1 MSEKIEKDNKK
12 NDDIDLVL
20 IMNFLKRNFLKFIS
34 FTFLFLLIILNMTSE
49 KKYKGIMKI
58 NKIDIENEFPTLSSL
73 ERYEYFDKKLLKDK
87 NLKKESEILFNSPS
101 KLKNVFNFYKE
112 MDPKKSDQLP
122 IDINTW
128 INKVFFRF
136 DENTKFATIEF
147 EDVDKNKIPSILNKI
162 KDELDLYFK
171 QKIQADLKKAELEFQ
186 YFASNTEKSGEIQQ
200 KKLKELD
207 ELFSKTYFDPNK
219 SKLQKV
225 FDVLSIEVFEKDS
238 NENLIFIIQSYAI
251 SIIIFTLFLLL
262 IENKSGLI
270 YDLNTL
276 KKNINCRL
284 LCKISSKEKDL
295 AKLLLNKY
303 ISENDK
309 NNYVLVPL
317 DCPFL
322 LKKSKI
328 SKVLTDIDNN
338 LNLLDLSNLNN
349 IDRYENI
356 YFVAQDKKCS
366 FKNIELINKLISIY
380 QNKMIGWFYIE
391 E

>member
-1 MSEKIEKDNKK
+1 MLEKIEKDNKK

-20 IMNFLKRNFLKFIS
+20 IMNFLKRNLLKFIS
-34 FTFLFLLIILNMTSE
+34 FTFLFLLIILNMISE
-49 KKYKGIMKI
+49 KKYKGIMKL

-73 ERYEYFDKKLLKDK
+73 ERYEYFDKKLLRDK

-101 KLKNVFNFYKE
+101 KLKNVFNFYRG
-112 MDPKKSDQLP
+112 MDPKKSDELP

-136 DENTKFATIEF
+136 DEDTNFATIEF
-147 EDVDKNKIPSILNKI
+147 EDVDENKIPSILNKI

-171 QKIQADLKKAELEFQ
+171 QVIQADLKKAELEFQ
-186 YFASNTEKSGEIQQ
+186 YFAANTEKSGEIQQ
-200 KKLKELD
+200 KKLKELE
-207 ELFSKTYFDPNK
+207 ELFSKTYFDPNN
-219 SKLQKV
+219 SKFQKV

-238 NENLIFIIQSYAI
+238 NENLRFIIQSYII

-270 YDLNTL
+270 YDLITF

-309 NNYVLVPL
+309 NSYFLVPL

-349 IDRYENI
+349 IDKYENI

-380 QNKMIGWFYIE
+380 ENKMIGWFYIE

>member
-1 MSEKIEKDNKK
+1 MLEKIEKDNKK

-20 IMNFLKRNFLKFIS
+20 IMNFLKRNLLKFIS
-34 FTFLFLLIILNMTSE
+34 FTFLFLLIILNMISE
-49 KKYKGIMKI
+49 KKYKGIMKL

-73 ERYEYFDKKLLKDK
+73 ERYEYFDKKLLRDK

-101 KLKNVFNFYKE
+101 KLKNVFNFYRG
-112 MDPKKSDQLP
+112 MDPKKSDELP

-136 DENTKFATIEF
+136 DEDTNFATIEF
-147 EDVDKNKIPSILNKI
+147 EDVDENKIPSILNKI

-171 QKIQADLKKAELEFQ
+171 QVIQADLKKAELEFQ
-186 YFASNTEKSGEIQQ
+186 YFAANTEKSGEIQQ
-200 KKLKELD
+200 KKLKELE
-207 ELFSKTYFDPNK
+207 ELFSKTYFDPNN
-219 SKLQKV
+219 SKFQKV

-238 NENLIFIIQSYAI
+238 NENLRFIIQSYII

-270 YDLNTL
+270 YDLITF

-309 NNYVLVPL
+309 NSYFLVPL

-338 LNLLDLSNLNN
+338 LNLLDLSN
-349 IDRYENI
+349 
-356 YFVAQDKKCS
+356 
-366 FKNIELINKLISIY
+366 
-380 QNKMIGWFYIE
+380 
-391 E
+391 